1 MTPKPRWHSA
11 AIQDLEAG
19 HAWYEEREPGLGSAL
34 ALELDGVVKQALE
47 LPLRP
52 RKYEHPQLPAEP
64 WVRKV
69 QLKRFSEYGLVYTV
83 VNDTFWIVAVAHA
96 KRRPGYWISRLDGLS
111 NP

>member
-19 HAWYEEREPGLGSAL
+19 HKWYEEREPGLGGDL
-34 ALELDGVVKQALE
+34 ARELDSVVKQTWGR
-47 LPLRP
+47 PLIQK
-52 RKYEHPQLPAEP
+52 KYQHPQLPAEP

-69 QLKRFSEYGLVYTV
+69 QLKRFSEYGLIYTV

-96 KRRPGYWISRLDGLS
+96 KRRPGYWIDRLDGLP
-111 NP
+111 NL